1 MNVTVRSGLLAAVAA
16 AAVIPMLIAKSKDGP
31 VYVDPGFKFEEVD
44 TIYLLPA
51 VDLTVNKDKNPEQH
65 LQQVDCATPY
75 PLKKRGYA
83 TVPEKVRCKEPNPP
97 TRMTVTEDDL
107 KQPEEAWIRKLGPEN
122 AHWVLVLALEDAS
135 SHMTFG
141 STGKAIVMG
150 TLFDRQNGKLV
161 WRAVGTGKQGQGG
174 LIGIAAKGAM
184 TDMAIDS
191 AVEDLCAK
199 IEKRKGKGK

>member
-1 MNVTVRSGLLAAVAA
+1 MNKMVRSSLLAVVAA
-16 AAVIPMLIAKSKDGP
+16 ASVVPMLMAKSKNGP
-31 VYVDPGFKFEEVD
+31 VYVDPGFRFQEVD

-51 VDLTVNKDKNPEQH
+51 VDLTVNKDKNPEAR

-83 TVPEKVRCKEPNPP
+83 TVPEKVRCKEPNHP

-122 AHWVLVLALEDAS
+122 ARWVLVLALEDAS

-161 WRAVGTGKQGQGG
+161 WRAVGTGNQGQGG
-174 LIGIAAKGAM
+174 LIGIAAKGLM
-184 TDMAIDS
+184 TDMAIDD
-191 AVEDLCAK
+191 AVQNLCAM
-199 IEKRKGKGK
+199 IDKRKK